1 VLEERS
7 LVERKGIDVVPLR
20 RERVNRQDGGT

>member
-7 LVERKGIDVVPLR
+7 LVERKGLDIVPLR
-20 RERVNRQDGGT
+20 RERVNHQDAGT

>member
-7 LVERKGIDVVPLR
+7 LVERKGLDIVPLR
-20 RERVNRQDGGT
+20 RERVNRQDTSG